1 MHKTVTNHS
10 NNIIKK
16 YYCIRKHN
24 NANQF
29 FKINNLAEP
38 IFLFKMGLSYLIS
51 KRYLILSMN
60 FLFLFAKMVNSS
72 EKSIGKEYHKL
83 QSPLIV

>member
-51 KRYLILSMN
+51 K
-60 FLFLFAKMVNSS
+60 LFDFKHEIVISISQDGELFKRCDFIVI
-72 EKSIGKEYHKL
+72 EKSVTNCDL
-83 QSPLIV
+83 L